1 MYLIDS
7 SVWIALFLDDD
18 SQHAK
23 AVDVLRDIGE
33 ATIKIPYG
41 VILET
46 TTTLS
51 RKQSK
56 EQADKFVEYIRSN
69 SQIEITPPFVS
80 EDLSIFLAESDR
92 LSFVDALLKGASLR
106 DGLTLISFD
115 KQLLNS
121 LKRAGGSPV

>member
-1 MYLIDS
+1 MYLVDS

-23 AVDVLRDIGE
+23 AVDVLRRIGD
-33 ATIKIPYG
+33 ASIRIPYG

-46 TTTLS
+46 TTTLA

-56 EQADKFVEYIRSN
+56 QQANKFVEYVRAN
-69 SQIEITPPFVS
+69 PQIEILMPFPL
-80 EDLSIFLAESDR
+80 EDINVFLEEPDC
-92 LSFVDALLKGASLR
+92 LSFVDALLKGMSLR
-106 DGLTLISFD
+106 DGLALISFD

-121 LKRAGGSPV
+121 LKRSSGRSV

>member
-23 AVDVLRDIGE
+23 AVDVLRDVGD
-33 ATIKIPYG
+33 AAIKIPYG

-46 TTTLS
+46 TTALS

-56 EQADKFVEYIRSN
+56 EQADKFVEYIRAN
-69 SQIEITPPFVS
+69 SQVEVTSPFVS
-80 EDLSIFLAESDR
+80 EDISIFLAEPDR
-92 LSFVDALLKGASLR
+92 LSFVDALLKGLSLR

-121 LKRAGGSPV
+121 LKRSSQGVI

>member
-23 AVDVLRDIGE
+23 VVDVLRDIGD
-33 ATIKIPYG
+33 AAIKIPYG

-46 TTTLS
+46 TTALS

-56 EQADKFVEYIRSN
+56 EQADKFVEYIRAN
-69 SQIEITPPFVS
+69 PQIEVTSPFVS
-80 EDLSIFLAESDR
+80 EDISIFLAESDR
-92 LSFVDALLKGASLR
+92 LSFVDALLKGLSLR

-115 KQLLNS
+115 QQLLNS
-121 LKRAGGSPV
+121 LNRTSSPSI

>member
-1 MYLIDS
+1 MYLVDS

-23 AVDVLRDIGE
+23 AVDVLRRIGD
-33 ATIKIPYG
+33 ASIRIPYG

-46 TTTLS
+46 TTTLA

-56 EQADKFVEYIRSN
+56 QQANKFVEYVRAN
-69 SQIEITPPFVS
+69 SQIEILMPFPL
-80 EDLSIFLAESDR
+80 EDINIFLEEPDR
-92 LSFVDALLKGASLR
+92 LSFVDALLKGMSLR
-106 DGLTLISFD
+106 DGLALISFD

-121 LKRAGGSPV
+121 LKRSK